1 MAVVLC
7 PQGCSGLEGQ
17 NARALQHVVSHGV
30 CHPPPAGGSP
40 APAPLPHSRVSAS
53 CAGFILNQLEGSH
66 SSQHP
71 EQTWRHPEAEGTAH
85 VWGSCSEQ
93 PGRLSR
99 EQPPPPA
106 ARPSFS
112 SHWPEQV
119 TCSAEN
125 IQSLVRGQRGQTGPM
140 RARLAG
146 MVLPEGGQPGP
157 CGGEA
162 RVGGVADGICLLG
175 KRDTVVLRDMNH
187 AFS

>member
-1 MAVVLC
+1 MRSTEKKLQQKELESQEQVLPTRPLRLVTFSRPRGLGMAVVLC

-53 CAGFILNQLEGSH
+53 CAGFILNQLEGGH

-125 IQSLVRGQRGQTGPM
+125 IQSLVRGQRGQTG
-140 RARLAG
+140 LD
-146 MVLPEGGQPGP
+146 Q
-157 CGGEA
+157 
-162 RVGGVADGICLLG
+162 
-175 KRDTVVLRDMNH
+175 
-187 AFS
+187 